1 MNTQNIYITN
11 SLSREKEKF
20 EPVTPGRVGLYV
32 CGPTVYG
39 PPHLGHARPY
49 IFFDVVSRYFTHL
62 GYKVRYVRN
71 ITDVGHL
78 VDDADEGEDKIAKK
92 ARLEQLEPMEVVEL
106 YAEKFHD
113 AFRALNIQH
122 VSIEPRAS
130 LASLKQRFSKAWSES
145 INSKFNVILSV
156 NCVKPSNG
164 LGQTSFCLMT
174 PLTLV
179 MYCTIDHPHAN
190 PL

>member
-1 MNTQNIYITN
+1 MNTQTIHITN
-11 SLSREKEKF
+11 SLSRQKEKF

-62 GYKVRYVRN
+62 GYKVRYVRT

-78 VDDADEGEDKIAKK
+78 ENDADEGEDKIAKK
-92 ARLEQLEPMEVVEL
+92 ARLAQLEPMEIVEL
-106 YAEKFHD
+106 YTEKFHE
-113 AFRALNIQH
+113 AMRLLGNNH

-130 LASLKQRFSKAWSES
+130 GHIIEQIAMIQK
-145 INSKFNVILSV
+145 
-156 NCVKPSNG
+156 
-164 LGQTSFCLMT
+164 
-174 PLTLV
+174 
-179 MYCTIDHPHAN
+179 
-190 PL
+190 